1 MIRSSVFAI
10 ALLFSAAMLST
21 AASAAGCADGV
32 CGLEPPQSQSGQSQP
47 GQTQAQGQP
56 AMPGMQMQGGM
67 AGMMANCPMMKQM
80 AALNDRVRMMEDMM
94 QMMMPPAKQ

>member
-1 MIRSSVFAI
+1 MFRSSLFAI
-10 ALLFSAAMLST
+10 ALVSAAILSAT
-21 AASAAGCADGV
+21 ASAAGCADGI
-32 CGLEPPQSQSGQSQP
+32 CGLEPPQNQP
-47 GQTQAQGQP
+47 GQVQSQGQP
-56 AMPGMQMQGGM
+56 AMPGMQMQSGM